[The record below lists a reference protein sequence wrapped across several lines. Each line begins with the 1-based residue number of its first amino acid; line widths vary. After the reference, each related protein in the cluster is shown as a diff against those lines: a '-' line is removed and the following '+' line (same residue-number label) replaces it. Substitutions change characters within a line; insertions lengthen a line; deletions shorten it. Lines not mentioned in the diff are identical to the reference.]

1 MFAIAHMGNDP
12 DSTGLVNLSGPS
24 DTSVRRSAKGQ
35 TPTSQAGGCALTL
48 HTFSQALR
56 TVYNAEMPT
65 PLPHVKI
72 ELDFTV
78 LLEVGLSKGVF
89 SGEGE
94 ARMGDF
100 ADGPDL
106 PDRLQ
111 WSKALHIHCTL
122 PSSEITSEYFCKHIA
137 CVRQR
142 ALLLLLRLL
151 LNKHS

>member
-1 MFAIAHMGNDP
+1 
-12 DSTGLVNLSGPS
+12 
-24 DTSVRRSAKGQ
+24 
-35 TPTSQAGGCALTL
+35 
-48 HTFSQALR
+48 
-56 TVYNAEMPT
+56 MPT